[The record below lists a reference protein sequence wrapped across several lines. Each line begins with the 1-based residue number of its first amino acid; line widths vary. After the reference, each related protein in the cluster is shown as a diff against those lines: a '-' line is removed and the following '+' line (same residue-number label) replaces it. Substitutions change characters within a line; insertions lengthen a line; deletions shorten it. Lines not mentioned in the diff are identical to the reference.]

1 MDKALIAR
9 QLNFG
14 QHFDNIEKIA
24 GLTENDDRGKKT
36 GKTVVYPVFKKSVD
50 F

>member
-1 MDKALIAR
+1 MDKELNSL

-14 QHFDNIEKIA
+14 QHFDNIEKFA
-24 GLTENDDRGKKT
+24 GLTENDDYVKKT
-36 GKTVVYPVFKKSVD
+36 GMMDIDTKFNHW